1 MQLAYDPALP
11 KTFFTRF
18 KPVMV
23 TIGLLAGFLLLQGCE
38 ELGLEDEK
46 KRRPPPPEPEPQP
59 PVVIVT
65 PQANYPIINRLF
77 FEATRLPNE
86 PDPLTQTYSVDVRQ
100 LSVLRQSAGQPAE
113 AFAPLIPLGNG
124 RFTQSYVLIE
134 ENNRFFLGDPT
145 TTELKQLTS
154 FSEPAC
160 GTNGAVMD
168 RRLLT
173 DGLGFADSTL
183 IVRYGTPE
191 ECAAGTAAFV
201 RLPLTAGPLNL
212 PEAATAMEFFGKPLT
227 ALDGSILGYFMK
239 IEGTLELRD
248 KAGAVVRSVAVD
260 PALELGSLVGSE
272 IAYGEDILLSFAG
285 TLYQLPPAAYVDPAV
300 APVVLTTLTVPS
312 LDNRVQLLRGT
323 NLFFLDGAVLKV
335 VRLAEQQ
342 VEVVADLSSYGVIRP
357 SLQASRDFLWTVT
370 QAGELLRVT
379 PETMDVTPITS
390 GLAAENAFLAG
401 TDVVF
406 ASFESPPIAV
416 VIPQDSLTVPLC
428 TPPTPEAGCF
438 ENANWLFFDHYREDG
453 LTYLPVLLQ
462 GFSTTT
468 ETLVDGETVVTTEPA
483 YIDTATEGRFF
494 NASQL
499 TQFDLTSGAPI
510 VEFSS
515 GLPGETQVR
524 AISVI
529 EQDFALIQ
537 YVGQP
542 DNPESLPDLVR
553 INIGSRSGLSTV
565 GTTGNLA
572 ERLLTRSE
580 N

>member
-11 KTFFTRF
+11 SNLLTRLKTIT
-18 KPVMV
+18 V

-59 PVVIVT
+59 PVVVVT

-113 AFAPLIPLGNG
+113 AFAPLIPLGNR

-134 ENNRFFLGDPT
+134 ENDRFFLGDPT

-160 GTNGAVMD
+160 GTNGAATD

-191 ECAAGTAAFV
+191 ECTAGTAAFA
-201 RLPLTAGPLNL
+201 RLSLTSSPLNL
-212 PEAATAMEFFGKPLT
+212 PEAATPMEFFGQPLT
-227 ALDGSILGYFMK
+227 ALDGKILGYFMK
-239 IEGTLELRD
+239 SGATLELLD
-248 KAGAVVRSVAVD
+248 KAGTVIRSYAVD
-260 PALELGSLVGSE
+260 PALELDAVVGDA
-272 IAYGEDILLSFAG
+272 IAYGEDLLLSFAG
-285 TLYQLPPAAYVDPAV
+285 ALYQFPPAGYVDPAV
-300 APVVLTTLTVPS
+300 EPVVLSTLSVPA
-312 LDNRVQLLRGT
+312 LDDRVQLLQGT
-323 NLFFLDGAVLKV
+323 NLFFLDGTILKV

-342 VEVVADLSSYGVIRP
+342 VEVVADLTSYGALHNT
-357 SLQASRDFLWTVT
+357 LQASRSFLWVAS
-370 QAGELLRVT
+370 QAGELLRIE
-379 PETMDVTPITS
+379 PETMDVTSIMTGLTS
-390 GLAAENAFLAG
+390 TNTFLAG

-406 ASFESPPIAV
+406 ASVESPPAAIV
-416 VIPQDSLTVPLC
+416 LPQDSLTVPLC
-428 TPPTPEAGCF
+428 MPAEAGCF
-438 ENANWLFFDHYREDG
+438 GNAHWLFFDHYREDG
-453 LTYLPVLLQ
+453 LTHLPVLLQ
-462 GFSTTT
+462 GFGTTT
-468 ETLVDGETVVTTEPA
+468 ETLVDGETVVTNKPA
-483 YIDTATEGRFF
+483 YIDTANGRFF
-494 NASQL
+494 NSSQV
-499 TQFDLTSGAPI
+499 TQFDLASGNPI
-510 VEFSS
+510 LKFSS
-515 GLPGETQVR
+515 GLPGETQVQ
-524 AISVI
+524 AISVL
-529 EQDFALIQ
+529 EQDFGLIQ

-542 DNPESLPDLVR
+542 DNADSLPDLIR

-572 ERLLTRSE
+572 EQVLTRSQ